1 LGLRNVEA
9 RLERLLKASFDKD
22 RHNNHHPYVENRIF
36 TNRSIKMSR
45 IRAIGFDMD
54 YTLAQYN
61 VEALDR
67 LTMER
72 VLHILVSEHRYPEG
86 ILSIKLEP
94 QFAIRGLVLDTER
107 GNVLKMDKFR
117 YVSLAYHGLQP
128 LDTSHRSKLYNTIRI
143 NFQSGRYKSID
154 TLFALLETYL
164 LAAII
169 DYLERDQ
176 KQKVDYAELYQNIRN
191 AIDLCHRDGSLKREI
206 QKNPQIYI
214 HDDPLLIPALHR
226 FKDAGKRLFVVTN
239 SEPDYTVFVLDYLF
253 RQASPFFKSWKDC
266 FEIVGAAA
274 AKPKF
279 FKSGTTLEVMER
291 GKCLFFSGGN
301 IDFLEENL
309 DISGD
314 HILYVGDHIYG
325 DILKSKR
332 TSHWRTCI
340 IVPELIHQIRAEQG
354 VAPLLNQLVE
364 NEDQRKEIS
373 MELNWRRSQSMDLHQ
388 FKLAEADDLDEGLLR
403 KVDARI
409 KDLNRELE
417 RDHESLSEILKESK
431 SLRRQISAK
440 FNPFWG
446 RLFKT
451 GDQLSLLAEQIRDY
465 ACIYTSSVSNF
476 NFYDPNSYYVSVAS
490 PMPHELHLYPVEDL
504 DFDTPMEKDG
514 EEVSE
519 MELATHQ
526 STPVPGVPSPPM
538 STHSPPN

>member
-1 LGLRNVEA
+1 MLQS
-9 RLERLLKASFDKD
+9 SFDKD
-22 RHNNHHPYVENRIF
+22 RHSHRHPYFENRIF
-36 TNRSIKMSR
+36 TNRSIKMNR
-45 IRAIGFDMD
+45 IQAVGFDMD

-67 LTMER
+67 MTMKR
-72 VLHILVSEHRYPEG
+72 VLQILVNEHHYPEG
-86 ILSIKLEP
+86 ILSLKLEP
-94 QFAIRGLVLDTER
+94 QFAIRGLVLDTEL

-169 DYLERDQ
+169 DYMEREQ
-176 KQKVDYAELYQNIRN
+176 KLKVNYQELYQHIRN
-191 AIDLCHRDGSLKREI
+191 AIDLCHRDGSLKQEI
-206 QKNPQIYI
+206 QNNPQIYI
-214 HDDPLLIPALHR
+214 QDDPMLIPALHR
-226 FKDAGKRLFVVTN
+226 FKDAGKRLFVITN
-239 SEPDYTVFVLDYLF
+239 SEPEYTVFVLDHLF
-253 RQASPFFKSWKDC
+253 RQAAPFFKSWKEC

-279 FKSGTTLEVMER
+279 FKGGTTLEVIER
-291 GKCLFFSGGN
+291 GSCLFFSGGN

-309 DISGD
+309 NIKGD

-340 IVPELIHQIRAEQG
+340 IVPELVHQMRAEKN
-354 VAPLLNQLVE
+354 VLPILNQLVE
-364 NEDQRKEIS
+364 NENQRKEIS

-388 FKLAEADDLDEGLLR
+388 FKLSEADDLDEGLLE

-417 RDHESLSEILKESK
+417 RDHETLSNILKESK
-431 SLRRQISAK
+431 SLRREISAK

-476 NFYDPNSYYVSVAS
+476 NFYDPNSYYVSVATS
-490 PMPHELHLYPVEDL
+490 MPHEPHLYPVEDL
-504 DFDTPMEKDG
+504 DFDTPMEKEG
-514 EEVSE
+514 TEVSE
-519 MELATHQ
+519 LELAFHQ
-526 STPVPGVPSPPM
+526 TGSSEGSPRPVKPTFLPPS
-538 STHSPPN
+538 